1 MSTDEKHAFT
11 AEVQELLNLMVHSL
25 YSQKDI
31 FLRELI
37 SNSSDALDRL
47 RVEALSDA
55 SIMPESELEI
65 RLEVDTDARTLSISD
80 TGIGMSREQVVS
92 DIGTIAK
99 SGSREFLAALKEKQR
114 AEESDTAAASADLIG
129 QFGVGFYSTFMV
141 ADRVILTTRRAGTDT
156 GARWESTGDGTYTL
170 ADADRLQPGTTV
182 TLHLKPTDEEDGLRD
197 YADTTVLTEIVKKHS
212 DFVAHP
218 IRMKVERQEPVLDN
232 AGVPVKGML
241 PKTVVED
248 ETLNSMKAIWT
259 RSRSDVTDDEYHEFY
274 RHVGQDW
281 QEPLAVIPAAMEGTF
296 NARILLF
303 IPSKAPFDLYH
314 RERITKGVQLYVKR
328 IHIMDDWKALLPE
341 WLRFLKGVIDCE
353 DLSLNVSREILQHDR
368 QVKAIRTFAVKKTL
382 DAIDR
387 LSKDKLDAM
396 RTLWREFGAVLKEG
410 LASDEDYR
418 DRLLNLLLASTT
430 YGDEPTSLADYLGRM
445 PKDQEHIYYLGG
457 SSLEA
462 VRNSPHLES
471 FKRKGVEVLFFTDP
485 VDEFWLERDV
495 SYKDKTFVSVSKGEI
510 DLGKDDADEASDDE
524 TSKKDDSSLDGLLQ
538 TLRSLLQDDIKDVRV
553 SGRLTDSPACLVGD
567 KDDLSPQLEQMM
579 RQLGQAAPKTKRILE
594 INPDHPFVVRLG
606 AIQAQDAKAPEL
618 KTYAQLLH
626 GQAILAEGSE
636 LPDPGAYSRIVM
648 EVANLAVGA
657 SPTPP
662 TADPAPEPS
671 DEPVAEAAPD
681 PVSDTVSES
690 ASDAAEP
697 EQAVSPATGSADET
711 PTNSETS

>member
-1 MSTDEKHAFT
+1 MSTEQHAFT

-25 YSQKDI
+25 YSHKDI

-55 SIMPESELEI
+55 SLMPEGELEI

-92 DIGTIAK
+92 DIGTIAR
-99 SGSREFLAALKEKQR
+99 SGSQEFLAALKEKQR

-141 ADRVILTTRRAGTDT
+141 ANRVTLTTRRAGSDS
-156 GARWESTGDGTYTL
+156 AVLWESTGDGTYTL

-182 TLHLKPTDEEDGLRD
+182 TLHLKPPDEDDGLRD
-197 YADTTVLTEIVKKHS
+197 YAATTVLTEIVKQYS

-274 RHVGQDW
+274 RHIGHDW

-328 IHIMDDWKALLPE
+328 VHIMDDWKALLPE

-353 DLSLNVSREILQHDR
+353 DLSLNVSREMLQHDR

-387 LSKDKLDAM
+387 LSKDKPDAM

-410 LASDEDYR
+410 LASDDDYR

-485 VDEFWLERDV
+485 VDEFWLEHDV

-510 DLGKDDADEASDDE
+510 DLGKDDADEASGE
-524 TSKKDDSSLDGLLQ
+524 TRKKDDSSLDGLLQ

-579 RQLGQAAPKTKRILE
+579 RQLGQAAPKTKRTLE
-594 INPDHPFVVRLG
+594 INPDHPFVARLG

-626 GQAILAEGSE
+626 GQAILAEGGE

-648 EVANLAVGA
+648 EVASLAVGA
-657 SPTPP
+657 GPP
-662 TADPAPEPS
+662 PPPADSGPEPS
-671 DEPVAEAAPD
+671 GEPVAEATPNPA
-681 PVSDTVSES
+681 SDTTTES

-697 EQAVSPATGSADET
+697 EHAASPATGSADQT
-711 PTNSETS
+711 PTDSETS

>member
-1 MSTDEKHAFT
+1 MSTEQHTFT

-25 YSQKDI
+25 YSHKDI

-55 SIMPESELEI
+55 SLMPEGELEI

-92 DIGTIAK
+92 DIGTIAR
-99 SGSREFLAALKEKQR
+99 SGSQEFLAALKEKQR

-141 ADRVILTTRRAGTDT
+141 ANRVTLTTRRAGSDS
-156 GARWESTGDGTYTL
+156 GVLWESTGDGTYTL

-182 TLHLKPTDEEDGLRD
+182 TLHLKPTDEDDGLRD
-197 YADTTVLTEIVKKHS
+197 YADTTVLTEIVKKYS

-281 QEPLAVIPAAMEGTF
+281 QEPLAVIPAAMEGAF

-328 IHIMDDWKALLPE
+328 VHIMDDWKALLPE

-353 DLSLNVSREILQHDR
+353 DLSLNVSREMLQHDR

-387 LSKDKLDAM
+387 LAKDKPDAM

-418 DRLLNLLLASTT
+418 DRLLSLLLASTT

-445 PKDQEHIYYLGG
+445 PKDQKHVYYLGG

-510 DLGKDDADEASDDE
+510 DLGKDNADEASDDE
-524 TSKKDDSSLDGLLQ
+524 TSKKDDTSLDGLLQ

-606 AIQAQDAKAPEL
+606 AIQAHDAKTPEL

-626 GQAILAEGSE
+626 GQAILAEGGE

-657 SPTPP
+657 GSTPSP
-662 TADPAPEPS
+662 ADPVPEPS
-671 DEPVAEAAPD
+671 GESVAEAAPN
-681 PVSDTVSES
+681 PVSDTTSES

-697 EQAVSPATGSADET
+697 EHAASPATGSADQA
-711 PTNSETS
+711 PTDSSTS